1 MTTPVG
7 PNRVYFTSA
16 ACPKAR
22 VDLEKTQ
29 WAVES
34 AGFEIASAPEGADLA
49 VVFTCG
55 FIDDA
60 KKESIGD
67 VLAVCALKKRGAI
80 RRVVVVGCL
89 PEKFGGELAKEVPEA
104 DAFVGNT
111 QLHTLPGLLKR
122 LAAGERVERVARGQ
136 GFEGAQGA
144 ASELRRFRAAS
155 EPWTRTVLVCDGCSN
170 GCTYCAIPQMRGPLR
185 SRTISSVVE
194 EANLLVGEGAKE
206 IVLAGQDTASFGRD
220 RGRGE
225 LAELLEAVAVG
236 TKAHW
241 IRLAYANP
249 ENLDGDVARVIRDHG
264 SICHYI
270 DMPIQH
276 ASPEVLARM
285 GRPGGEAARHAIRNL
300 RASVPDIALRTSVI
314 VGFPGETERDFK
326 LLLEFLSAVRFDMVG
341 VFTFSPQAGTA
352 AASLGSKVPRQ
363 VVDQRLVEVVSLQDE
378 IARAKAKAALG
389 TAVEVLV
396 ETNWANGVRGRTQYD
411 MADVDRV
418 IRLKG
423 CKVAPGEFVKARLER
438 YIGTYEFEGVC
449 VDGPGTA
456 APRP

>member
-1 MTTPVG
+1 
-7 PNRVYFTSA
+7 
-16 ACPKAR
+16 
-22 VDLEKTQ
+22 VDLEKAQ
-29 WAVES
+29 WAIQS
-34 AGFEIASAPEGADLA
+34 AGLEIVTSPEGADCA

-60 KKESIGD
+60 KRESIGD
-67 VLAVCALKKRGAI
+67 VLACCAMKKRGVV

-89 PEKFGGELAKEVPEA
+89 PEKYGGDLIKDLPEV

-111 QLHTLPGLLKR
+111 QIHTLPAVLKR
-122 LAAGERVERVARGQ
+122 LGAGERVERLAKAA
-136 GFEGAQGA
+136 GFENAAGA
-144 ASELRRFRAAS
+144 ASEPHRFQASS
-155 EPWTRTVLVCDGCSN
+155 EPWTRTVLICDGCN
-170 GCTYCAIPQMRGPLR
+170 NACAYCAIPQMRGPLR
-185 SRTISSVVE
+185 SRTIESLVE
-194 EANLLVGEGAKE
+194 EINLLVGDGAKE

-225 LAELLEAVAVG
+225 LRDLLTAVAG
-236 TKAHW
+236 RTQAHW

-249 ENLDGDVARVIRDHG
+249 ENLDGEVARAIHDNPA
-264 SICHYI
+264 ICHYA
-270 DMPIQH
+270 DVPIQH

-285 GRPGGEAARHAIRNL
+285 GRPSGEGARHAIRNL
-300 RASVPDIALRTSVI
+300 RASVPDISLRTSVI

-326 LLLEFLSAVRFDMVG
+326 LLLDFLSSVRFDMVG

-352 AASLGSKVPRQ
+352 AASLGNKVPRQ

-378 IARAKAKAALG
+378 IARARAKAALG
-389 TAVEVLV
+389 TSLEVLV
-396 ETNWANGVRGRTQYD
+396 ESVWANGVRGRSQYD
-411 MADVDRV
+411 MAGVDRV

-449 VDGPGTA
+449 VES
-456 APRP
+456 